1 MKISKYRRGMKFA
14 IVAAEVLLATLSAVC
29 VGIVS
34 CNAVINVRT
43 NTMEINYYIS
53 PFSKTAVFEDSD
65 VFNDMVYDNLNDV
78 IRYGVIRG
86 QLETDGR

>member
-53 PFSKTAVFEDSD
+53 PRRR
-65 VFNDMVYDNLNDV
+65 YLR
-78 IRYGVIRG
+78 IRMCSMIWSM
-86 QLETDGR
+86 TI